1 MTDVRR
7 YVTYVL
13 NYFVCIKSWVIQASL
28 DETRNLLTT
37 RLEIAITSGLNS
49 IRWVDPE
56 SCSFLAVQDDGR

>member
-1 MTDVRR
+1 MLGDTLLTMFL
-7 YVTYVL
+7 YAE
-13 NYFVCIKSWVIQASL
+13 CIQSWVIPASL

-37 RLEIAITSGLNS
+37 RWEMAITSGLNS

>member
-1 MTDVRR
+1 MVDTLLTMFL
-7 YVTYVL
+7 YVE
-13 NYFVCIKSWVIQASL
+13 CIQSWVIPASL

-37 RLEIAITSGLNS
+37 RWEMAITSGLNS